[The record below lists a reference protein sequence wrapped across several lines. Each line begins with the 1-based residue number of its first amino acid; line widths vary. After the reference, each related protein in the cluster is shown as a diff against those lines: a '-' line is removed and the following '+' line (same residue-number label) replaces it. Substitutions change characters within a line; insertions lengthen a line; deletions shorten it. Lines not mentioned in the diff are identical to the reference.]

1 MNKHLKRLAVWTC
14 IMMFLVLVMGALVTK
29 TESGRGCGDDWPL
42 CNGKFIPAY
51 TIESFIEYS
60 HRFVSG
66 LVGILV
72 LASFLAV
79 WRHVKRRDTRFYAGG
94 ALFFT
99 VVQAAMGALAVKW
112 PQSPPV
118 LALHFGFS
126 LLAFACTL
134 LLVVVTRDHDPS
146 AAPDDAVLHHRTS
159 LAALSKRAVGALR
172 LRNMAWLVTVYCYGV
187 VYLGAYVRHTQ
198 SSGGC
203 GREWPLCNGEL
214 IPDLTG
220 ASGIVFVHRLGAI
233 LLFLLVGWLAFEA
246 KQSRQPKEI
255 RSFASWSFYLVLL
268 QIGSGAFV
276 TFSLGSDWYL
286 LAGLIHAVIIAGLF
300 GTLSYLSVLLL
311 LITRI
316 GKEKGTIGL

>member
-1 MNKHLKRLAVWTC
+1 MNRQLKRLAVWTC

-66 LVGILV
+66 LVGVLV
-72 LASFLAV
+72 LASYIAV
-79 WRHVKRRDTRFYAGG
+79 WRYVKRRDTRFYAGG

-99 VVQAAMGALAVKW
+99 VVQALMGALAVKW

-134 LLVVVTRDHDPS
+134 LLVVVTRGHDP
-146 AAPDDAVLHHRTS
+146 AVPPHEAVLRHQSS
-159 LAALSKRAVGALR
+159 LAELSKRAAGAMR
-172 LRNMAWLVTVYCYGV
+172 LRNMAWLVSIYCYAV
-187 VYLGAYVRHTQ
+187 VYLGAYVRHTK

-203 GREWPLCNGEL
+203 GRDWPLCNGEL
-214 IPDLTG
+214 IPDLSG
-220 ASGIVFVHRLGAI
+220 ASGIVFVHRLGAV
-233 LLFLLVGWLAFEA
+233 LLFLLVGWLAYEA

-255 RSFASWSFYLVLL
+255 RDFASWSFYLVLL

-286 LAGLIHAVIIAGLF
+286 LAGLIHAVIIGGLF

-311 LITRI
+311 LITRS
-316 GKEKGTIGL
+316 GKGENTRGI